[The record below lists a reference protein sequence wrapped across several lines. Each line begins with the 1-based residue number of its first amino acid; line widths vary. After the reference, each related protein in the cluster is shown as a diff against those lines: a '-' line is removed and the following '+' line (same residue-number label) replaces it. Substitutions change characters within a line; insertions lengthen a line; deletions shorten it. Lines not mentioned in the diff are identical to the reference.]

1 MKLQIKQNTK
11 ISDTDRKDFKRSYS
25 SSNFLK
31 KDNKGN
37 NNHLLDGNITIPSV
51 RYMEG
56 IAKQNQISTLTAN
69 KSPSQNNSKLDE
81 NTQDI
86 HQSVF
91 RKIDSNIQNN
101 KNGFQGLHY
110 HTPSMEK
117 ELKNLTQQLAV
128 ERSEI
133 ESELKKAQKEVCK
146 WKEKYEQL
154 YKCQQSKDALCQKSN
169 QSINES
175 DNIFKSQ
182 SDLNKNFNDSTNS
195 LHNCQNTQRTNIS
208 ERDVKLLAQKFAL
221 ERVGLENQIKC
232 LQNQQIDLEG
242 EMQNQIQENQQLRDM
257 CKEIEKEKN
266 QEVVNFKIKLQENEI
281 ELKKNIQEEFIKLGE
296 NFNKEKVNLL
306 KQLQTAEEDLE
317 QVKRENQ
324 ILVDT
329 IHQLNQKSKSQYE
342 VIQTLSTSKSEASIL
357 FQKVSQLE
365 NELQAISD
373 QLQKECEKKKALT
386 SRYDTE
392 RSKVDQ
398 YQFQLEEQKRLCD
411 QLNVQQIE
419 LKSRYQELL
428 NQNKQ
433 EQLMTEQ
440 LRIENYR
447 YQEKLEQNECYS
459 VDNNYM
465 NLYQEERK
473 KNSDL
478 QEQIEEQNLMIE
490 QMKEKTK
497 ILEEISKTNQENFQI
512 QNQNFQNVEKEN
524 ASIKAEMKN
533 LEYRCKMLE
542 DCLSSSQKNLG
553 EKEGQLG
560 ILEIELQ
567 SKQSMLSQQ
576 QEMVSSLQFQLREC
590 NNNTIY
596 QQQIN
601 ELNVDLSKL
610 QNRIQDMEHENK
622 NLKLQEHIFRD
633 QIAQYNK
640 ELMKKEREFNIH
652 LKEQTDRHDKQIQ
665 DLKKIIEGKN
675 SLIQELELRN
685 NQKESAIFT
694 DYNPKKLD
702 TERSEI
708 NIRNLET
715 VYEQRINQIQHNQIL
730 EEEKLTNM
738 LQTKNSEI
746 KVLQTKIEEY
756 LRKMELLSSEMDKL
770 QEIIVQKD
778 SQNIQLSQEITKL
791 RGQHQQNFTNQ
802 SNNFQASSTLQQG
815 QSQISGLMQEI
826 EQIKIQMKDQSLK
839 DERIKQDL
847 ESNLK
852 LLRQELDQK
861 NEECIFLLTQKSEF
875 LASCFSKDNT
885 INLQKNDLVQMGKKI
900 SQLEEESNCL
910 KANLA
915 KFQSKNKVV
924 QYSRYG
930 FNKYQ
935 FQITQDQKINDSNFL
950 QQDSCM
956 DNTKKSKD
964 IQDIARVDERLNK
977 NDFDKIQ
984 SSSFN
989 NQDLKEE
996 EEEEVEL
1003 LKEQITLLNTQRES
1017 KDHTI
1022 QILQKEILKY
1032 KKEIEET
1039 KQNLET
1045 SEQNIIHL
1053 RESIVKILDEN
1064 QKLHNKIGEF
1074 HQNNSQQSQKLIQ
1087 QNQYAGDLSKHRNEL
1102 GSQTQHQYEQKIQDM
1117 TQRIDKCQF
1126 DKAILAQEVERLQD
1140 LLKQKQNEVETYKEK
1155 INRTNQN
1162 KINVKIEQQDKL
1174 NEEHSLKK
1182 RINYYENKNIQQ
1194 QSVVVDE
1201 NLDQQQKQIEW
1212 EKNIRKNVEEEIK
1225 SLVSQYLIQKCMY
1238 EKIIAELKLQ
1248 LGVLQNQLEEQ
1259 KEFARFYENQSLQK
1273 SQNDELKKLIEIK
1286 ISENNSLQIRL
1297 EATERQKN
1305 EEVRKLKKEIKKIND
1320 ERLDKSS
1327 FELYAERIGYQASIH
1342 EKELK
1347 IQELEKLIE
1356 MYQNQDNNTAKKR
1369 IDSLEVLKQIQ
1380 DRNAWQVEFSKL
1392 IEELRIENEQL
1403 NKNMFEQQ
1411 QTIAKLQLQN
1421 ASLIIS
1427 DSYYII
1433 SR

>member
-1 MKLQIKQNTK
+1 MRLQIKQNTK
-11 ISDTDRKDFKRSYS
+11 TSDMERKDIKRSYS

-37 NNHLLDGNITIPSV
+37 NNYLQDGNISIPSV
-51 RYMEG
+51 RYIEG
-56 IAKQNQISTLTAN
+56 AAKQNQTLTLTLN
-69 KSPSQNNSKLDE
+69 KSPSKNIKLDE
-81 NTQDI
+81 NTSGI
-86 HQSVF
+86 NQSVF
-91 RKIDSNIQNN
+91 RKIDSNIINN
-101 KNGFQGLHY
+101 NNGFKGLHY
-110 HTPSMEK
+110 HTPSMDK

-133 ESELKKAQKEVCK
+133 ESELKKAQKEACK

-154 YKCQQSKDALCQKSN
+154 FKCQQNKDNLYQKSN
-169 QSINES
+169 YSINES

-195 LHNCQNTQRTNIS
+195 LYNQQNTQRTNIS

-232 LQNQQIDLEG
+232 LQNQQINLEG
-242 EMQNQIQENQQLRDM
+242 EVQNQIQENQHLRNM
-257 CKEIEKEKN
+257 CKEIEKEKD
-266 QEVVNFKIKLQENEI
+266 QEVINFKRKLQENEI
-281 ELKKNIQEEFIKLGE
+281 ELKNNIQEEFIKLGE
-296 NFNKEKVNLL
+296 NFNQEKASLL
-306 KQLQTAEEDLE
+306 KQLQTAEEELE

-342 VIQTLSTSKSEASIL
+342 VIQTLSSSKSEASIL

-373 QLQKECEKKKALT
+373 QLQKEYENKQALT

-392 RSKVDQ
+392 RTKVDQ
-398 YQFQLEEQKRLCD
+398 YQFQLEEQKMLCD

-419 LKSRYQELL
+419 LKSRNQELL
-428 NQNKQ
+428 NQIKQ
-433 EQLMTEQ
+433 EQLITEQ

-447 YQEKLEQNECYS
+447 YQEQLEQNECYS
-459 VDNNYM
+459 VENNYL
-465 NLYQEERK
+465 NLYQEERE

-478 QEQIEEQNLMIE
+478 LEQIEEQNLMIQ
-490 QMKEKTK
+490 QMKERTK

-512 QNQNFQNVEKEN
+512 QNQNFQNLDKEN
-524 ASIKAEMKN
+524 ANIKAEMKK

-567 SKQSMLSQQ
+567 SKQNLLSQQ
-576 QEMVSSLQFQLREC
+576 QEMVSNLQFQLKDHH
-590 NNNTIY
+590 NNAIY
-596 QQQIN
+596 QQQISQ
-601 ELNVDLSKL
+601 LNVDLGILK
-610 QNRIQDMEHENK
+610 NRFQDMEHENK
-622 NLKLQEHIFRD
+622 KLKLQEQLFKD
-633 QIAQYNK
+633 QISQYNQQ
-640 ELMKKEREFNIH
+640 LMNNEKEFNIL
-652 LKEQTDRHDKQIQ
+652 LKEKTEMYDKQIQ
-665 DLKKIIEGKN
+665 ELKKVIEDKN
-675 SLIQELELRN
+675 YLIQELEFSN

-746 KVLQTKIEEY
+746 KILQTKIDEY

-770 QEIIVQKD
+770 QEIISQKD
-778 SQNIQLSQEITKL
+778 SQNIQLSQEINKL
-791 RGQHQQNFTNQ
+791 QLQIQQNFINH
-802 SNNFQASSTLQQG
+802 SNQASSTLQQG
-815 QSQISGLMQEI
+815 QSQISGLMYEI
-826 EQIKIQMKDQSLK
+826 EQIKLQMKDQSQK
-839 DERIKQDL
+839 DEKIKQDL

-852 LLRQELDQK
+852 LLRSELDQK
-861 NEECIFLLTQKSEF
+861 NEECILLLTQKSE
-875 LASCFSKDNT
+875 LMASCFSKDNT
-885 INLQKNDLVQMGKKI
+885 INLQKNELIQMGKKM
-900 SQLEEESNCL
+900 SQLEEESNYL
-910 KANLA
+910 KANQR
-915 KFQSKNKVV
+915 KFQNKDKVI
-924 QYSRYG
+924 QYGGYG
-930 FNKYQ
+930 FNLNFFEKKQ
-935 FQITQDQKINDSNFL
+935 EQKLNESNFL
-950 QQDSCM
+950 QQDLCVE
-956 DNTKKSKD
+956 NTKKSND
-964 IQDIARVDERLNK
+964 INQLQRVDERPNNSDLE
-977 NDFDKIQ
+977 KIQ
-984 SSSFN
+984 SSALK
-989 NQDLKEE
+989 NQDQQKG
-996 EEEEVEL
+996 EVEM
-1003 LKEQITLLNTQRES
+1003 LKEQITIFSTQIES
-1017 KDHTI
+1017 KDHAI
-1022 QILQKEILKY
+1022 QTLRTELSKC
-1032 KKEIEET
+1032 KKEVEET
-1039 KQNLET
+1039 RQNLEI
-1045 SEQNIIHL
+1045 SEQNLIHL

-1064 QKLHNKIGEF
+1064 QRLHNRITEF
-1074 HQNNSQQSQKLIQ
+1074 QQNNSQQSQNVIQ
-1087 QNQYAGDLSKHRNEL
+1087 KNQFVGNLSKFSNESD
-1102 GSQTQHQYEQKIQDM
+1102 SQTQQINEQKIQELI
-1117 TQRIDKCQF
+1117 QIIDKCQF
-1126 DKAILAQEVERLQD
+1126 DKVLLAQEVERLQNQ
-1140 LLKQKQNEVETYKEK
+1140 LQYKQKELEKQKEQISETF
-1155 INRTNQN
+1155 QN
-1162 KINVKIEQQDKL
+1162 KIDAKVEQQNQL
-1174 NEEHSLKK
+1174 NDEHFLYKK
-1182 RINYYENKNIQQ
+1182 INYLENKNIQQ
-1194 QSVVVDE
+1194 QCVVFDE
-1201 NLDQQQKQIEW
+1201 NLDQQQKRIEL
-1212 EKNIRKNVEEEIK
+1212 EKKIRKNFEEEIK

-1238 EKIIAELKLQ
+1238 ERIIAELKLQ
-1248 LGVLQNQLEEQ
+1248 LGVLQNQLDEQ
-1259 KEFARFYENQSLQK
+1259 DELVRFYENQSLQK
-1273 SQNDELKKLIEIK
+1273 SQNDELKKLVEIK
-1286 ISENNSLQIRL
+1286 ISENKSLQLRL

-1327 FELYAERIGYQASIH
+1327 FELYAERIGYQVSIH

-1356 MYQNQDNNTAKKR
+1356 IYQKKDKNTAKKR
-1369 IDSLEVLKQIQ
+1369 TDSIEVLKQIQ

-1433 SR
+1433 SK